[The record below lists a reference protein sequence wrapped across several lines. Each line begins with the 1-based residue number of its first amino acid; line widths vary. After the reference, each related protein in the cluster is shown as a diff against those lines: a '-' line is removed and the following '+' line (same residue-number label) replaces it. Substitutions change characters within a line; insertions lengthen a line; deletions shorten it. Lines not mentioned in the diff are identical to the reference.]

1 MLKRVSSE
9 NPSLVSL
16 TKDCFQELRAIYFP
30 NKTAKPT
37 SSNDE
42 WVTYAYFVD
51 AKAVACIKVKST
63 NSELQLSGLAVD
75 RAYRK
80 QGFAR
85 RLITATCELYNSAKT
100 LSVWCVEET
109 GNVEVFKAL
118 GFEVLQSEESTLF
131 SLTNGNSATEVK
143 LVYSTRNTH
152 G

>member
-9 NPSLVSL
+9 NPSVVSL

-42 WVTYAYFVD
+42 WVTYAYFVG

-63 NSELQLSGLAVD
+63 NSELQLSGLAVE
-75 RAYRK
+75 RASRK
-80 QGFAR
+80 QGIAR
-85 RLITATCELYNSAKT
+85 RLIAALYELYDLVNC

-109 GNVEVFKAL
+109 GNVVVFEAL

-131 SLTNGNSATEVK
+131 SLTNGNPATEVK
-143 LVYSTRNTH
+143 LVYSIRNTL